1 MYDVVLFGGTD
12 EGHEIADFLAEQMVS
27 YVVCV
32 ATEYG
37 AELLGRK
44 NVRVGRMTTE
54 EMADFFDKNDV
65 KLVVDATHPY
75 AECVTENI
83 KKACMVKYIRVVRE
97 DIQADGIYFDNTQSA
112 VEYLEKTT
120 GNILITTGS
129 KEIAKFS
136 SVSERAFA
144 RVLPAE
150 ESLELCK
157 NAGFKMK
164 NIVCMQGPFSKEFNS
179 ALIRELNIKYLVT
192 KCTGRNGGFLEKTEA
207 AKENGIEC
215 VIIKRPSRESGMTV
229 KEVEKMIL
237 EWL

>member
-12 EGHEIADFLAEQMVS
+12 EGHKIADFLKEQKAS

-37 AELLGRK
+37 AELLNRK
-44 NVRVGRMTTE
+44 NVRVGRMTME
-54 EMADFFDKNDV
+54 EMADFFDQNDV
-65 KLVVDATHPY
+65 KLVIDATHPY

-83 KKACMVKYIRVVRE
+83 KNACKVKYIRVVRE
-97 DIQADGIYFDNTQSA
+97 DIQADGVYFENTQSA
-112 VEYLEKTT
+112 VKYLEKTI

-136 SVSERAFA
+136 SVSDRAFA

-164 NIVCMQGPFSKEFNS
+164 NIICMQGPYSKEFNS

-192 KCTGRNGGFLEKTEA
+192 KCTGKNGGFPEKTAA

-215 VIIKRPSRESGMTV
+215 VIIKRPSQESGKTV
-229 KEVEKMIL
+229 AEVEKMIL